1 MVNSAFV
8 GEPPA
13 TEDDFYIV
21 RGILRTYGLNN
32 LNASAGLVFS
42 IQRPENPP
50 DESKKPAILA
60 GMILVILA
68 IVVPT
73 VARVIIRLK
82 GARTQFGADD
92 LAIIA
97 AAVSKPV
104 HLNQILLTFLV
115 FGRQLSMHCYSDARG
130 NRRRSTYI
138 RKHLR
143 RIQSLFL
150 LPIGMQD
157 HLLRLG
163 RVDQGFDHI
172 VRSSTCG

>member
-1 MVNSAFV
+1 MVNSALV

-13 TEDDFYIV
+13 TDDDFYIV
-21 RGILRTYGLNN
+21 RGVLRTYGLDN
-32 LNASAGLVFS
+32 LNASAGLMFS

-97 AAVSKPV
+97 AAVSRLV
-104 HLNQILLTFLV
+104 HLTQLMLTLV
-115 FGRQLSMHCYSDARG
+115 V
-130 NRRRSTYI
+130 
-138 RKHLR
+138 
-143 RIQSLFL
+143 
-150 LPIGMQD
+150 IG
-157 HLLRLG
+157 G
-163 RVDQGFDHI
+163 
-172 VRSSTCG
+172 